1 MVELVES
8 IITETIEHVVVEL
21 RCVIIN
27 VSFCTDQE
35 LLWSLH
41 FTHSVRITE
50 RLMVAW
56 DHVWMK
62 VGHGDLISRVTI
74 TLNVFEQLK

>member
-1 MVELVES
+1 MVELVKS

-21 RCVIIN
+21 RCVIID
-27 VSFCTDQE
+27 VRFPSHQV
-35 LLWSLH
+35 LLWPLH

-56 DHVWMK
+56 DHIWMK
-62 VGHGDLISRVTI
+62 VGDGDLISRITI